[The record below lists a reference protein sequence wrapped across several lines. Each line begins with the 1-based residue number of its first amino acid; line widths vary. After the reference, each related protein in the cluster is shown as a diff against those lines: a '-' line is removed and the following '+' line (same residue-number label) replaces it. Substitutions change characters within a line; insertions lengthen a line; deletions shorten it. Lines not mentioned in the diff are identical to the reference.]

1 MEKNWRGFLDFS
13 KQERIGLAVFTLLIS
28 IFLLAPRLMYELYPT
43 ATEEKEWIEMFRQI
57 PADSSSFGETRLATG
72 DVGMPVQQKESTVN
86 LRPFDPNQLKE
97 AEWVAMGISQ
107 RTARTIRRY
116 IDKGGRFRFPE
127 DLKKIWGLQQKEVQ
141 RLIPYVRITTVSAQ
155 TPAVYDVSH
164 EMNIVSVLPAK
175 IDINHADSAA
185 WEAMP
190 GIGPV
195 LARRIVRFREMS
207 GGFQSVND
215 LKRVYGL
222 KDSVYALLLPYLRVS
237 AIPVQVGMLNTLSA
251 RQLTAR
257 FSIQPDVARAM
268 VAFREEHGSFEKLE
282 DLKKIVIMTDSLYER
297 ICRAGKIA
305 Q

>member
-1 MEKNWRGFLDFS
+1 
-13 KQERIGLAVFTLLIS
+13 
-28 IFLLAPRLMYELYPT
+28 
-43 ATEEKEWIEMFRQI
+43 
-57 PADSSSFGETRLATG
+57 
-72 DVGMPVQQKESTVN
+72 MPVQQKESTVN

-116 IDKGGRFRFPE
+116 IDKGGRFRSPE

>member
-72 DVGMPVQQKESTVN
+72 DVVMPVQQKESTVN

-116 IDKGGRFRFPE
+116 IDKGGRFRSPE

-164 EMNIVSVLPAK
+164 EMNIVSLLPAK